1 MNLFKT
7 ALGLGGLGAL
17 MLAASALAKDA
28 PDPKLPKEIKDMYCL
43 VGQWQGDFQYDI
55 GGTQGITKASIGCTP
70 TSSGYGLSCKA
81 HFSGLPGGSTA
92 DETDLFGFD
101 PGARKYHW
109 FSVTSMGEAHDHV
122 AEPPTGSTIHWLY
135 RGTAEGKPMEEAI
148 SMTFSADEKRIDFTN
163 DGTVGGQKAW
173 SLKGPMLKK

>member
-7 ALGLGGLGAL
+7 ALGLGGLGGL
-17 MLAASALAKDA
+17 LLAASAFAKDA

-43 VGQWQGDFQYDI
+43 VGQWQGDFQYEM
-55 GGTQGITKASIGCTP
+55 GGAKGTAKATIGCTP
-70 TSSGYGLSCKA
+70 TSSGYGLACKA
-81 HFSGLPGGSTA
+81 HFSGLPGGSSA
-92 DETDLFGFD
+92 EETDLFGFD

-109 FSVTSMGEAHDHV
+109 FSVTSMGETHDHV
-122 AEPPTGSTIHWLY
+122 AELPTGPTIHWLY
-135 RGTAEGKPMEEAI
+135 RGTSEGKPMEESI

-173 SLKGPMLKK
+173 SMKGPLLKK

>member
-7 ALGLGGLGAL
+7 TLGLTTV
-17 MLAASALAKDA
+17 SALLLASSAFAGRA

-43 VGQWQGDFQYDI
+43 VGQWRGDFQYEM
-55 GGTQGITKASIGCTP
+55 GGAKGTAKASLDCSP
-70 TSSGYGLSCKA
+70 TSSGYGLECKA
-81 HFSGLPGGSTA
+81 HFSGLPGGASA

-109 FSVTSMGEAHDHV
+109 FSVTSMGETHDHV
-122 AEPPTGSTIHWLY
+122 ADIPSGPTIRWLY
-135 RGTAEGKPMEEAI
+135 RGATEGKSMEEAI
-148 SMTFSADEKRIDFTN
+148 TMTFSADEKRIDFRN

-173 SLKGPMLKK
+173 SMSGPMLKK